1 MSSASEPSKISL
13 SFGAKKTK
21 AAPRSQ
27 LGKRPRSALQDE
39 QDEEDTSIIPQ
50 TITGFENGATIGI
63 DDKPKQGPRI
73 IPALKNRD
81 FAEEVRRKR
90 QRSGLPAE
98 ANGRQAEVTDIPDEG
113 EPKQYGLIVNDK
125 NFESSGVEPNN
136 VQESA
141 VPVQDAKPKTEDE
154 LAMDALLGKQ
164 STTTRTIP
172 VSEDDIYHED
182 MKQVPEAP
190 DQAAY
195 AAMPVEDFGKA
206 LMAGMGWKEGQALG
220 RRNRGKPE
228 EKPRNVQRRPEQLG
242 LGAKED
248 ALLRAE
254 SGADRKARMKGVQN
268 IYNPVVMRNKA
279 TGETL
284 TESELKAKQEQQ
296 KLELRNGD
304 DKRKDSMGG
313 NTDRR
318 RDDRDRRQR
327 DEDRD
332 PQHDRERRRRHED
345 DIDEDSKYQS
355 SRRDRSSSRDD
366 RQRNDRHRR
375 HHRKERSDSREGRH
389 KHHDRNNRERDRRK
403 QDRYDSSKYGSQR

>member
-1 MSSASEPSKISL
+1 MSPASDPPKISL
-13 SFGAKKTK
+13 SFGAKKAK

-39 QDEEDTSIIPQ
+39 QDEEDTPITPQ
-50 TITGFENGATIGI
+50 TITGFENGTTIGI

-90 QRSGLPAE
+90 QRSGLPAG
-98 ANGRQAEVTDIPDEG
+98 ANGQPAEVTDIPDED
-113 EPKQYGLIVNDK
+113 EPKQYGLIINDRK
-125 NFESSGVEPNN
+125 SENPGGEFDN

-141 VPVQDAKPKTEDE
+141 VSIEDAKPKTEDE

-164 STTTRTIP
+164 SLTTRTIP
-172 VSEDDIYHED
+172 VSEDDVYHED
-182 MKQVPEAP
+182 MEQVPEAP

-206 LMAGMGWKEGQALG
+206 LLAGMGWKEGQALG
-220 RRNRGKPE
+220 RRNRGKAE
-228 EKPRNVQRRPEQLG
+228 EKPRDVQRRPEQLG

-268 IYNPVVMRNKA
+268 IYNPVLMRNKT
-279 TGETL
+279 TGETF

-296 KLELRNGD
+296 KLELRNGND
-304 DKRKDSMGG
+304 ERKDSMGK
-313 NTDRR
+313 NSDRR
-318 RDDRDRRQR
+318 REERDGRREERDRRRR
-327 DEDRD
+327 DEDRAPKND
-332 PQHDRERRRRHED
+332 PYRRPRYED
-345 DIDEDSKYQS
+345 DSDEDLKHQS
-355 SRRDRSSSRDD
+355 SRRDRTFSRDD
-366 RQRNDRHRR
+366 RHRDDRYRR

-389 KHHDRNNRERDRRK
+389 KRHDRSNIERDGRN
-403 QDRYDSSKYGSQR
+403 